1 MKIFTI
7 SLVTSFAVSL
17 IVSILVLTG
26 VLNIR
31 KAFPDD
37 YFKTDSDISE
47 VVMPNLLN
55 LKVDDAEKAAR
66 DLGIRVTREDRF
78 VEDTSPDVVVD
89 QFPLPGFRM
98 KKGEAV
104 KLFISKAVEITFE
117 MVEESDYFDDF
128 VDDFVISKAII
139 MPDITGMVSVTAMDI
154 LNNSGVNRITEREAE
169 DDLIDKGKV
178 ISFNPPAGSEIDENT
193 VVEVVIS
200 KGPSIKYAVVPNLYN
215 SSLSN
220 ARSLLEK
227 NNLKLGK
234 VNNVIDETMGFDRVL
249 GQSVKWGERVKEGTV
264 IDIDLNTEL
273 QEERRGW

>member
-7 SLVTSFAVSL
+7 SLVTSFTVSL

-37 YFKTDSDISE
+37 YFNTEPDASE

-55 LKVDDAEKAAR
+55 LKIGDAEKAAR
-66 DLGIRVTREDRF
+66 DLGIRITTEDRF

-98 KKGEAV
+98 KRGEAV
-104 KLFISKAVEITFE
+104 KLFISKAVEVTFE
-117 MVEESDYFDDF
+117 MIEEDDYFDDF
-128 VDDFVISKAII
+128 VISQSII
-139 MPDITGMVSVTAMDI
+139 MPDITGLVSVTAIDI
-154 LNNSGVNRITEREAE
+154 LNSSGVKRITEREAE
-169 DDLIDKGKV
+169 DDFIDKGKV
-178 ISFNPPAGSEIDENT
+178 ISFNPPAGSEISEDT
-193 VVEVVIS
+193 VVEVIIS
-200 KGPSIKYAVVPNLYN
+200 KGPSIKYSIVPNLYN

-220 ARSLLEK
+220 ARALLEK
-227 NNLKLGK
+227 NNLKLGR